1 MRRLKIL
8 KIYFVLWLFIFF
20 LVFANFKMI
29 VTFFMS
35 TLTFNIAVL
44 TILAIGMIIVY
55 HAAFRLTMLAGTFG
69 IMAYKKGD
77 QLIYYLNGID
87 KIMPANIAHMF
98 YKRAKSGTL
107 YFTQSEA
114 KDVTSWLED
123 KFANQKSYINFFI
136 GTSLMIGLFGTFTG
150 LLKAID
156 EMGAIILSLAGDINI
171 AEVMAGFAGPLSGM
185 AIGFGSS
192 LFGVATAIILSIKMY
207 ILTRNQETFIEDIED
222 WMKGKIIDTQSSDVI
237 AQFQQAVSGG
247 QIGAAVGM
255 ASGGGTQGGTA
266 TDLMSSSRFVD
277 VLAEA
282 MGGIKEEMKKG
293 AQSNEVVYKMLSEN
307 LNATTKA
314 SGNEIA
320 MLESLVNAVKELN
333 INQYSNSNMLDESIQ
348 GLANIATNEHKTMKQ
363 LLDLQKQNQ
372 ELMQQFI
379 TNFDT
384 RLKNIEENIR
394 K

>member
-8 KIYFVLWLFIFF
+8 KIYFVFWLFIFF

-29 VTFFMS
+29 KIFFMS

-156 EMGAIILSLAGDINI
+156 EMGGIILSLAGDINL

-237 AQFQQAVSGG
+237 EQFQQAVSGG
-247 QIGAAVGM
+247 QINVARGIS
-255 ASGGGTQGGTA
+255 SGGVAQGGTA
-266 TDLMSSSRFVD
+266 DLMSSSRFVD

-282 MGGIKEEMKKG
+282 MGGIKEEMKKS

-379 TNFDT
+379 TNFDS
-384 RLKNIEENIR
+384 RLQNIEDSIR

>member
-8 KIYFVLWLFIFF
+8 KIYFVFWLFIFF

-29 VTFFMS
+29 KIFFMS

-156 EMGAIILSLAGDINI
+156 EMGGIILSLAGDINL

-237 AQFQQAVSGG
+237 EQFHQAVSGG
-247 QIGAAVGM
+247 QINVARGVT
-255 ASGGGTQGGTA
+255 SGGSGGSA
-266 TDLMSSSRFVD
+266 SDLMSSSRFVD

-282 MGGIKEEMKKG
+282 MGGIKEEMKKS

-348 GLANIATNEHKTMKQ
+348 GLSNIATNEHKTMKQ

-372 ELMQQFI
+372 EMMQQFMI
-379 TNFDT
+379 NFDT
-384 RLKNIEENIR
+384 RLKTIEENIR

>member
-8 KIYFVLWLFIFF
+8 KIYFVFWLFIFF

-29 VTFFMS
+29 KIFFMS

-156 EMGAIILSLAGDINI
+156 EMGGIILSLAGDINL

-222 WMKGKIIDTQSSDVI
+222 WMKGKIIDIQSSDVI
-237 AQFQQAVSGG
+237 EQFHQAVSGG
-247 QIGAAVGM
+247 QINVARGVT
-255 ASGGGTQGGTA
+255 SGGSGGSA
-266 TDLMSSSRFVD
+266 SDLMSSSRFVD

-282 MGGIKEEMKKG
+282 MGGIKEEMKKS

-348 GLANIATNEHKTMKQ
+348 GLSNIATNEHKTMKQ

-372 ELMQQFI
+372 EMMQQFMI
-379 TNFDT
+379 NFDT
-384 RLKNIEENIR
+384 RLKTIEENIR

>member
-8 KIYFVLWLFIFF
+8 KIYFVFWLFIFF

-29 VTFFMS
+29 KIFFMS

-156 EMGAIILSLAGDINI
+156 EMGGIILSLAGDINL

-237 AQFQQAVSGG
+237 EQFHQAVSGG
-247 QIGAAVGM
+247 QINVARGVT
-255 ASGGGTQGGTA
+255 SGGSGGSA
-266 TDLMSSSRFVD
+266 SDLMSSSRFVD

-282 MGGIKEEMKKG
+282 MGGIKEEMKKS

-348 GLANIATNEHKTMKQ
+348 GLSLIH
-363 LLDLQKQNQ
+363 
-372 ELMQQFI
+372 I
-379 TNFDT
+379 
-384 RLKNIEENIR
+384 
-394 K
+394 